1 MRTPPHA
8 LHRHSGMVLIISLII
23 LLLLTIIGVS
33 GMKVSSLEEKMAGN
47 DRDQSVAFQ
56 AAETALRMGETQA
69 KRLYDASNLDNLC
82 DGTLNTTADQQ
93 GLFYNPSINDG
104 NHCVPCP
111 ATPTADCVIP
121 NPMSSATWANT
132 NTNTLSAPVLAANLL
147 PNTTARYYI
156 TYHYFYRNKG
166 ADKTMD
172 SYYFT
177 VTARGQGANG
187 GEVILRSYFGAKIDM
202 GQI

>member
-1 MRTPPHA
+1 MRTQHTV
-8 LHRHSGMVLIISLII
+8 HRQSGMVLIVSLII

-33 GMKVSSLEEKMAGN
+33 GLRTTNLEERMAGN

-56 AAETALRMGETQA
+56 AAETALRAGEAQA
-69 KRLYDASNLDNLC
+69 NALFVAENLTNFC
-82 DGTLNTTADQQ
+82 DGTFEANTNQQ
-93 GLFYNPSINDG
+93 GLYYSPNINDG
-104 NHCVPCP
+104 TCLPCANNPKP
-111 ATPTADCVIP
+111 AECTLP
-121 NPMSSATWANT
+121 NPTNSATWTDDANSVPIPDAK
-132 NTNTLSAPVLAANLL
+132 LLAG
-147 PNTTARYYI
+147 TTARYYV

-166 ADKTMD
+166 SDKTID

-177 VTARGQGANG
+177 VTARGVGAKG